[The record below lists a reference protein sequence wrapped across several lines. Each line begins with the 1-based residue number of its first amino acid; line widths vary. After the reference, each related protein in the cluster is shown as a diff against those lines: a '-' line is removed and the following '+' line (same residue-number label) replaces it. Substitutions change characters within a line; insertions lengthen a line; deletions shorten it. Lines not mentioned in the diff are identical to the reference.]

1 MEHLPEKIAANET
14 EARSPMTPPI
24 EPDGRGFTASSVLCM
39 STSSDWPGSSLH
51 SNLYALEDYS
61 SRRSLMSLADST
73 PPLASPYCMS
83 DERHIVE
90 ELTVRNYGSSN
101 SYVVGCSSNKE
112 EINETA
118 RCLNPLAGN
127 RPKSGIGDED
137 LMSVDKDFLTL
148 SSRDDLKR
156 TPSIVGA
163 KTSSSKQINVG
174 FSRTSTHLTG
184 GHINIISSSREPYP
198 QSKILSSS
206 GFSQFFLGKSLKA
219 SRKSVSDEN
228 PGASAELCSNQMEQN
243 INKEV
248 TTNEEAYATLINR
261 NSLCSQLGSHESVRE
276 RLELPYSGINLREW
290 LVSRASEVS
299 KIDKLRFFRQ
309 IVQIVDIEHAQGIAL
324 MELRPSSFILLSTG
338 DVKYIGPLIK
348 VTSLEIIKRDLEH
361 EFYAREYFG
370 EKKQKLGEG
379 KMLIRPET
387 HSVSRFVHDSANKT
401 VDAQLE
407 NKWYYFPVRLKP
419 RDLLPSNIY
428 CLGLFLF
435 EFGTDADCFYQFL
448 CHFESMEVHSAAMME
463 LQHLILPP
471 RFLSENPKEAGFCF
485 WLLHPEPSSRPTTRE
500 ILQSEFMHGSDD
512 TSLSLEDN
520 VNNADTDVLLDF
532 LFSLKENKQNKA
544 SKLLESIKLLDIDI
558 KEVERRHASGKSN
571 QKDDQCMNIPH
582 NSVSRAPE
590 LRDKLLKNINQLE
603 DAYFSMR
610 SHVQTTEISDMDRS
624 DKDMLRNRDKWTYV
638 QTEQNSPTMQGKS
651 IDRVGTFFD
660 GICKFARYNKFEVC
674 GTLRNGDILNSS
686 NVICSLSFDREE
698 DYIATA
704 GSSKKIKI
712 FELSSLLN
720 ESLDVQYPVLEM
732 SNDSKFS
739 CICWNKYIK
748 NCLASTDYD
757 GLVQLWDANTG
768 QVFVQYKEHQKR
780 AWSVDF
786 SRVDPTNFASGS
798 DDCSVR
804 LWSINEK
811 NSVCTTWCPANVCC
825 VQYSAYSSHLLAF
838 GSADYRIYC
847 YDLRNTKIPWC
858 TLAGHEKAVSYVKF
872 LDSETL
878 ISASTDN
885 TLKLWDLN
893 KTCLDGLSSNA
904 CSLTFRGHTNEKNFV
919 GLATMDGYI
928 ACGSETNE
936 VYTYYRSLPM
946 PITAHKFGYIDPT
959 TGHGTSSDSNGHFV
973 SSVCWRRKSEML
985 AAANSNGSITIL
997 RMV

>member
-1 MEHLPEKIAANET
+1 MEA
-14 EARSPMTPPI
+14 
-24 EPDGRGFTASSVLCM
+24 
-39 STSSDWPGSSLH
+39 
-51 SNLYALEDYS
+51 
-61 SRRSLMSLADST
+61 
-73 PPLASPYCMS
+73 
-83 DERHIVE
+83 
-90 ELTVRNYGSSN
+90 
-101 SYVVGCSSNKE
+101 
-112 EINETA
+112 
-118 RCLNPLAGN
+118 
-127 RPKSGIGDED
+127 
-137 LMSVDKDFLTL
+137 
-148 SSRDDLKR
+148 
-156 TPSIVGA
+156 
-163 KTSSSKQINVG
+163 
-174 FSRTSTHLTG
+174 
-184 GHINIISSSREPYP
+184 
-198 QSKILSSS
+198 
-206 GFSQFFLGKSLKA
+206 
-219 SRKSVSDEN
+219 
-228 PGASAELCSNQMEQN
+228 
-243 INKEV
+243 
-248 TTNEEAYATLINR
+248 
-261 NSLCSQLGSHESVRE
+261 
-276 RLELPYSGINLREW
+276 
-290 LVSRASEVS
+290 
-299 KIDKLRFFRQ
+299 
-309 IVQIVDIEHAQGIAL
+309 
-324 MELRPSSFILLSTG
+324 
-338 DVKYIGPLIK
+338 
-348 VTSLEIIKRDLEH
+348 
-361 EFYAREYFG
+361 
-370 EKKQKLGEG
+370 
-379 KMLIRPET
+379 
-387 HSVSRFVHDSANKT
+387 
-401 VDAQLE
+401 
-407 NKWYYFPVRLKP
+407 
-419 RDLLPSNIY
+419 
-428 CLGLFLF
+428 
-435 EFGTDADCFYQFL
+435 
-448 CHFESMEVHSAAMME
+448 HSAAMME

-512 TSLSLEDN
+512 TSPSLEYK
-520 VNNADTDVLLDF
+520 VNDAESDVLLDF
-532 LFSLKENKQNKA
+532 LFALKENKQNKA

-571 QKDDQCMNIPH
+571 QKDDQCMEIPH
-582 NSVSRAPE
+582 SSLSRTPE

-624 DKDMLRNRDKWTYV
+624 DKDMLRNRDKWTSV
-638 QTEQNSPTMQGKS
+638 QTEQNSPTMQEKY

-732 SNDSKFS
+732 SNGSKFS
-739 CICWNKYIK
+739 CICWNNYIK

-786 SRVDPTNFASGS
+786 SRVDPTKFASGS

-811 NSVCTTWCPANVCC
+811 NSVCTVWCPANVCC

-858 TLAGHEKAVSYVKF
+858 TVAGHEKAVSYVKF

-893 KTCLDGLSSNA
+893 KTSLEGLSSNA
-904 CSLTFRGHTNEKNFV
+904 CSLTFRGHTNEKVSVFMSKILMKYPSILPFSNSFSLIFIEFCRP
-919 GLATMDGYI
+919 GNNGR
-928 ACGSETNE
+928 
-936 VYTYYRSLPM
+936 VYRVR
-946 PITAHKFGYIDPT
+946 F
-959 TGHGTSSDSNGHFV
+959 
-973 SSVCWRRKSEML
+973 
-985 AAANSNGSITIL
+985 
-997 RMV
+997 